1 MLLFHMGELTCL
13 VLFFAVCKKRL
24 KNRKQAERFAHV
36 DMGNYIPPPSIF
48 FKLYNQKWP
57 EHFLFLSIL

>member
-1 MLLFHMGELTCL
+1 MGELTCL
-13 VLFFAVCKKRL
+13 ALFLLFAKKGL
-24 KNRKQAERFAHV
+24 KTENRPRGLLMLTWE
-36 DMGNYIPPPSIF
+36 ITPPPSIF